1 MEDGYG
7 AVLGEIA
14 LTIALKMVAL
24 ADLKSAAVVL
34 IVATMAMA
42 L

>member
-1 MEDGYG
+1 M
-7 AVLGEIA
+7 AA
-14 LTIALKMVAL
+14 LADLKSAAL